1 MTAEWVGA
9 LSNVA
14 TLAVILVTAIAA
26 FVQLRH
32 MRSGNQITAMNEC
45 RETLESPQF
54 RAAQLF
60 ILNELPKRLADPVER
75 RNAFHVPPI
84 GEYEAISQVGNVL
97 EGLGLFVKTGILEAD
112 FVCDYWAFLV
122 LRSWR
127 SVAPIIFRARRI
139 TGSDAILENFE
150 YLAVLCE
157 DYAREHPST
166 YPSGVRRM
174 PVDTSL
180 IDEPAL
186 EDR

>member
-9 LSNVA
+9 LANVA

-32 MRSGNQITAMNEC
+32 LRSSNQITAMTEC
-45 RETLESPQF
+45 RETLESPTF

-60 ILNELPKRLADPVER
+60 ILNELPNRLADPVER
-75 RNAFHVPPI
+75 QKAFHVPPI
-84 GEYEAISQVGNVL
+84 GDYEAISQVGNVL

-112 FVCDYWAFLV
+112 IVCDYWAFLV
-122 LRSWR
+122 VRNWR
-127 SVAPIIFRARRI
+127 SVAPLIYRARRI
-139 TGSDAILENFE
+139 AGSDALLENFE

-157 DYAREHPST
+157 DYTLRNPSR
-166 YPSGVRRM
+166 YPTGVRRM
-174 PVDTSL
+174 PVDASL